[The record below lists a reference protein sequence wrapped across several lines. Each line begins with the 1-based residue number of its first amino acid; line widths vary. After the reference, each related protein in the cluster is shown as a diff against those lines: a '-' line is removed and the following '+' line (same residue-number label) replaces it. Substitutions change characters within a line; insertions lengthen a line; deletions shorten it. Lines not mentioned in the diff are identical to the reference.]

1 MKKTTFLLLF
11 FFLSTAVFSQKDI
24 FNVAR
29 SGTVDEVKTLMKH
42 SPDCINDLSPEGY
55 SPLILACYRGNT
67 AVADFLMQHVK
78 DINAVSGMGTA
89 LMAASVKGNVEI
101 VKKLLEKKAN
111 PNIPDSNGTT
121 ALIYASIFK
130 NYEIAAFLIKA
141 EADPYAKDNRGNS
154 ALDYA
159 ILSNDDKL
167 IQILKTK

>member
-1 MKKTTFLLLF
+1 MRKTTFLLFLF
-11 FFLSTAVFSQKDI
+11 FLTTTVFSQKDI

-29 SGTVDEVKTLMKH
+29 TGTVDEVKMLMKD

-55 SPLILACYRGNT
+55 SPLVLACYRGNVE
-67 AVADFLMQHVK
+67 VADFLIQHVK
-78 DINAVSGMGTA
+78 DINAMSGMGTA
-89 LMAASVKGNVEI
+89 LMAATVKGYVGI
-101 VKKLLEKKAN
+101 VKKLLEKKAD

-130 NYEIAAFLIKA
+130 NYEVADFLIKA
-141 EADPYAKDNRGNS
+141 KADPHAKDNRGNS
-154 ALDYA
+154 AIDYA

>member
-1 MKKTTFLLLF
+1 MKKTTFLLFL

-29 SGTVDEVKTLMKH
+29 TGTVDEVKTLMKH

-55 SPLILACYRGNT
+55 TPLILACYRGNT
-67 AVADFLMQHVK
+67 SVADFLIHHVK

-89 LMAASVKGNVEI
+89 LMAASVKGNVAI

-130 NYEIAAFLIKA
+130 NYEIATFLVKA

>member
-1 MKKTTFLLLF
+1 MRKITFLLFLF
-11 FFLSTAVFSQKDI
+11 FLTTTVFSQKDI

-29 SGTVDEVKTLMKH
+29 TGTVDEAKALMKH
-42 SPDCINDLSPEGY
+42 SPDCINDVSPEGY
-55 SPLILACYRGNT
+55 SPLILACYRGNVE
-67 AVADFLMQHVK
+67 VADFLIQHVK

-89 LMAASVKGNVEI
+89 LMAATVKGNVGI
-101 VKKLLEKKAN
+101 VKKLLEKKAD

-130 NYEIAAFLIKA
+130 NYEVADFLIKA
-141 EADPYAKDNRGNS
+141 NADPHTKDNRGNS
-154 ALDYA
+154 AIDYA